1 MIWLVLLLLA
11 AGVVLSAMFSG
22 SETGFYRVVRV
33 RLLLDGLGG
42 DPISRMLLQLTN
54 QPALFVAT
62 TLIGNNVANYITSL
76 AIVLA
81 TNLLFANSQ
90 AAETVAPMVVSP
102 LIFVYCELLPKQ
114 LFFYAPNRLLQL
126 SGTLLLICVVLFA
139 PVALVLWVLG
149 WFLEKLLGQP
159 PLRIRLAL
167 ASKELQ
173 QVLREGK
180 EAGILHTA
188 QHDLAQELFVHA
200 SQSIVRFIMPLS
212 RVASVPLGAKTTD
225 ALALARRQRA
235 AILPVRA
242 EKSSTLVGYVRV
254 IDLRLA
260 QTEYVA
266 KPRPFPRISRG
277 QSHLG
282 ALIQLQEAKAD
293 VGLVEDNH
301 GNPLGLLYAN
311 HLAETFF
318 PGM

>member
-1 MIWLVLLLLA
+1 MIWLIFLLFA
-11 AGVVLSAMFSG
+11 TGVFFSAMFSG
-22 SETGFYRVVRV
+22 SETGFYRVVRI

-42 DPISRMLLQLTN
+42 DPVSRMLLQLTN

-62 TLIGNNVANYITSL
+62 TLIGNNVANYLMSL

-81 TNLLFANSQ
+81 TDLLFVNSQ
-90 AAETVAPMVVSP
+90 AAETIAPLALSP

-126 SGTLLLICVVLFA
+126 SGTLLLLCAILFA

-159 PLRIRLAL
+159 PLRVRLAL

-180 EAGILHTA
+180 EAGILHAT
-188 QHDLAQELFVHA
+188 QHDLAQELFVRA
-200 SQSIVRFIMPLS
+200 SQSIARFTRPLS
-212 RVASVPLGAKTTD
+212 RVISVPLGAKTAD
-225 ALALARRQRA
+225 ALTLARRQRS
-235 AILPVRA
+235 AIVPVRDM
-242 EKSSTLVGYVRV
+242 TGPRLVGYVRV

-260 QTEYVA
+260 GTEHVETC
-266 KPRPFPRISRG
+266 RDLPRIAPS

-282 ALIQLQEAKAD
+282 ALIQLQKAKAD
-293 VGLVEDNH
+293 VGLVEDAD
-301 GNPLGLLYAN
+301 GNAVGLLYAD
-311 HLAETFF
+311 HLTETFF